1 MWRER
6 ETGRE
11 RRVVMFEL
19 VVISFRRVYAY
30 MFLTSLVWQR
40 MRSEC
45 STCFVHACDLS
56 LVEILRSFSG
66 VRRCSISGLVSTHK
80 RIAHVEHTHTSTRTH
95 THTRTI
101 TSAVH
106 VRQQSCH
113 ISIIRQGRVSTFEV
127 GSIVRPGRQPARRV
141 GSVVRRG

>member
-11 RRVVMFEL
+11 RRVVIFEL
-19 VVISFRRVYAY
+19 IAISFRRVYAY

-80 RIAHVEHTHTSTRTH
+80 RIAHVEHTHTHKH
-95 THTRTI
+95 THTRTA

-113 ISIIRQGRVSTFEV
+113 ISIIRQGRRSTCEV
-127 GSIVRPGRQPARRV
+127 GSIVRPGRQPARGV